1 MTGAVPKHLLDG
13 YKVLDFT
20 HFVAGPTATRL
31 MAGMGAEV
39 IKVELAP
46 HGDEARQM
54 EYLRD
59 KRSAYFV
66 QQNRGKQSIC
76 VNMRSAAGLALIKEL
91 IPKVDVL
98 IENFAP
104 GIIANMGLGY
114 PVVSALNPRL
124 VMCSVSTFG
133 QTGPLAHDTGFDFIG
148 QAYAGITSLVGEKD
162 GPPYVP
168 MVAIGDTATGVHAM
182 GAIACALLYREKTG
196 EGQYIDISLLDSYFH
211 AQTIGVQ
218 LYSASKGKRE
228 ITRSGLHSATLSP
241 AGTFRGK
248 KWYIIILAWLD
259 NHWARVCEAIGK
271 PELARDP
278 RYANAASRGEH
289 KQEIIELIENWFA
302 TMPSDEAAIEVLRAK
317 RVPAAPIL
325 SVREAMNHPH
335 LRQRGTVRK
344 VTDRLLGEFEI
355 PGFPLRFSRFPEE
368 LEFEAPLLGE
378 HNEAVLTRYL
388 AYTPAR
394 IKQLVSEGVLYSEP
408 N

>member
-1 MTGAVPKHLLDG
+1 
-13 YKVLDFT
+13 
-20 HFVAGPTATRL
+20 
-31 MAGMGAEV
+31 
-39 IKVELAP
+39 
-46 HGDEARQM
+46 
-54 EYLRD
+54 
-59 KRSAYFV
+59 
-66 QQNRGKQSIC
+66 
-76 VNMRSAAGLALIKEL
+76 
-91 IPKVDVL
+91 
-98 IENFAP
+98 
-104 GIIANMGLGY
+104 MGLGY
-114 PVVSALNPRL
+114 PVVRALNPRL

-133 QTGPLAHDTGFDFIG
+133 QTGPLAHDTGFDYIG

-228 ITRSGLHSATLSP
+228 ITRSGLHSATLCP
-241 AGTFRGK
+241 AGTFKGK

-259 NHWARVCEAIGK
+259 NHWARVCDAIGR

-278 RYANAASRGEH
+278 RYADTIARSERKE
-289 KQEIIELIENWFA
+289 EIIEMIENWLA
-302 TMPSDEAAIEVLRAK
+302 AMPSDEVAIEVLRAK
-317 RVPAAPIL
+317 RVPTAPIL
-325 SVREAMNHPH
+325 SVSEAMNHPH

-355 PGFPLRFSRFPEE
+355 PGFPLRFSRFPKE

-388 AYTPAR
+388 AYTAAR
-394 IKQLVSEGVLYSEP
+394 IKQLVGEGALYSEP
-408 N
+408 T